1 MNDFLEKFKADLK
14 EIGNTIKVQ
23 FAKLSG
29 KPVPQGPNGS
39 VVISKSDN
47 SYEINLVPEVKMQ
60 MIKAQKVRNL
70 VLFICILV
78 SSIAAGAVVILFSVK
93 SGQDIA
99 MASQDRKILQ
109 LSDKLEEYTELD
121 DLLTI
126 QEQLEGISAIG
137 QKKTVLSRVFG
148 AMTVMLPAGGDSVKL
163 SELRVNVETS
173 SINIEGVADA
183 RNDPL
188 IDYRVLESFKKG
200 ADLTKYDYGRYVDVD
215 GQEIPTRCIKES
227 DENGNSYRLG
237 NSYYAWWDLTIPGCE
252 AGSRSLSIDTADYN
266 FHFGADAEVEKAV
279 ESKKCVNS
287 TDSTCKEDLTPIFC
301 QKNEETGAESC
312 WIGIDKIEDATDENM
327 VKPSDKVV
335 VQRVRIW
342 RTPQF
347 DKWYEEGAMDM
358 NGRIIGVQHFE
369 SECFKYRGV
378 QDQAGIRWSSE
389 NNCLLVPNGLDIKES
404 ANGRDESD
412 NLVLR
417 FEASLV
423 LAEEFFSF
431 QNKHMIAIG
440 PMGQNVTDSY
450 VQIGNMFTQEA
461 RACEPDDTECLNNRA
476 NSGGV

>member
-1 MNDFLEKFKADLK
+1 MNDFLEKFKADFK
-14 EIGNTIKVQ
+14 EIGNNIKTL
-23 FAKLSG
+23 FAKMTG
-29 KPVPQGPNGS
+29 KQTAQGAAGS
-39 VVISKSDN
+39 VVSSKSDN

-78 SSIAAGAVVILFSVK
+78 SSIAFGAVLILFSVK

-99 MASQDRKILQ
+99 MNNQDRKILQ
-109 LSDKLEEYTELD
+109 LSDKLGEYSELD

-126 QEQLEGISAIG
+126 QEQLEGIAAIG
-137 QKKTVLSRVFG
+137 QNKKVLSRVFG
-148 AMTVMLPAGGDSVKL
+148 AMTVMLPAGGDDVKL
-163 SELRVNVETS
+163 SELRVDVDNGVINV
-173 SINIEGVADA
+173 EGVADA
-183 RNDPL
+183 KQDPL

-215 GQEIPTRCIKES
+215 GQDIPTQCIKES
-227 DENGNSYRLG
+227 DENGNSYRQG
-237 NSYYAWWDLTIPGCE
+237 DSYYAWWDLTIPGCE
-252 AGSRSLSIDTADYN
+252 AGSRSLSIDTADYT
-266 FHFGADAEVEKAV
+266 FHYGADAEVEKAV
-279 ESKKCVNS
+279 QSNKCANS
-287 TDSTCKEDLTPIFC
+287 TDANCKEDLTPVFC
-301 QKNEETGAESC
+301 HKNDTTNVESC

-327 VKPSDKVV
+327 VKPSDKLV

-347 DKWYEEGAMDM
+347 NDWFEHGYMSM
-358 NGRIIGVQHFE
+358 NGTIVGVQHFE
-369 SECFKYRGV
+369 SQCFKYSGSQLSDSV
-378 QDQAGIRWSSE
+378 HWTSE
-389 NNCLLVPNGLDIKES
+389 NNCLLVPNGLTVKES

-417 FEASLV
+417 FEATLTFV
-423 LAEEFFSF
+423 EDFFSF

-450 VQIGNMFTQEA
+450 VQIGGMFTKEPK
-461 RACEPDDTECLNNRA
+461 ACDPDDTECLNNSA